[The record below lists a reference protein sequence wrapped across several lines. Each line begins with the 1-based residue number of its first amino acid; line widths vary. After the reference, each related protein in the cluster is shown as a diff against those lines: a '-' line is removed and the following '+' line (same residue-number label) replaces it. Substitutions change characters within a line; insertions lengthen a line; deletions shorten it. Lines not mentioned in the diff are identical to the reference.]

1 MRLNQSPIYT
11 KIGSVLF
18 ASLMARAMTM
28 AVGGETSGDHYAKA
42 STVLVTDFGAKPNDG
57 EDDTAGIQAAIEKA
71 RQTPGSVLVFP
82 KGQYDLKSKQT
93 LADWERMITAA
104 RPGQERWRGA
114 PPLGLEG
121 WPADK
126 HSVLQLT
133 GVDDLVVKGDGST
146 LMIHGLCQ
154 PISVQNCRHVILK
167 DLRIDWQQ
175 PPFMTGKVLAC
186 ADRHIDVHILDE
198 VPVAGGEPFIALQVY
213 DPKSKLPTA
222 LETFAGVESTE
233 LLRAQVLRLNLT
245 HDERGDAVA
254 GRVPV
259 GHLLVLRH
267 ILGGYEPI
275 EVRNSAQVRLED
287 VDVYTGPGMGI
298 LGVGARDLTLLRV
311 RVIPKPGTSRLM
323 STTADGTHFIN
334 CSGTI
339 ELRDCTLAG
348 EGDDHLN
355 IHGQYQFVE
364 KRLDDHTIEA
374 RIGTRAGFGQWSDCW
389 VYGWAVEPEPGDR
402 VEFFRANNLR
412 PFGEAEI
419 ESVDFKRQTGHSRI
433 TFKQRL
439 PMQLQEED
447 VFQDRNLIPR
457 LRVSGCTFGPNRA
470 RGTLVTTRD
479 AVIENNTFDRVGG
492 TAIFVCCEVDW
503 LEAPAPSNILVRNN
517 KFQDCGYA
525 VANEGGALTVLF
537 KQGQRIESWMRDV
550 RIEGNTF
557 TGTHG
562 AAILASQVESG
573 VIRNNSFERYQPA
586 VVLRASRDIQV
597 TSNTLKNGS
606 RRIAVESSCEA
617 STIQVRDNIEDSVR
631 P

>member
-1 MRLNQSPIYT
+1 MIRSLL
-11 KIGSVLF
+11 SVL
-18 ASLMARAMTM
+18 LMAW
-28 AVGGETSGDHYAKA
+28 AVTEAAGGQISEAGSATARK
-42 STVLVTDFGAKPNDG
+42 VQVTDFGAKPNDG
-57 EDDTAGIQAAIEKA
+57 ADDTAGIQAAIDNA
-71 RQTPGSVLVFP
+71 RQTPGSVLLFP
-82 KGQYDLKSKQT
+82 KGQYDLKSKQA
-93 LADWERMITAA
+93 LADWDRMITAA
-104 RPGQERWRGA
+104 KPGKERWRGA

-126 HSVLQLT
+126 HSVLKLT
-133 GVDDLVVKGDGST
+133 GIHDLVVNGSGST

-154 PISVQNCRHVILK
+154 PILVQDCQNVILK

-186 ADRHIDVHILDE
+186 ADRHIDVQILDE
-198 VPVAGGEPFIALQVY
+198 VPVAGGEPFIAFQVY

-233 LLRAQVLRLNLT
+233 LLRPQVLRLNLT
-245 HDERGDAVA
+245 HDARGDAVA
-254 GRVPV
+254 GRVPI
-259 GHLLVLRH
+259 GHLLVMRH

-298 LGVGARDLTLLRV
+298 LGVGTRDLTLLRV

-334 CSGTI
+334 CSGTV
-339 ELRDCTLAG
+339 ELKDCTLAG

-364 KRLDDHTIEA
+364 KRLDDRSIEA
-374 RIGTRAGFGQWSDCW
+374 RIGTRSGFGQWSECW
-389 VYGWAVEPEPGDR
+389 VYGWAVEPKPGDR

-419 ESVDFKRQTGHSRI
+419 ELVDFNRQTGHSRI

-439 PMQLQEED
+439 PAQLQEED
-447 VFQDRNLIPR
+447 LFQARNLIPR
-457 LRVSGCTFGPNRA
+457 LRISGCTFGPNRA

-503 LEAPAPSNILVRNN
+503 LEAPAPSNIVVRNN

-525 VANEGGALTVLF
+525 VANEGGAITLLF
-537 KQGQRIESWMRDV
+537 KQGQRIEGWMKDV

-557 TGTHG
+557 TVLMGLLFRRARLK
-562 AAILASQVESG
+562 AA
-573 VIRNNSFERYQPA
+573 
-586 VVLRASRDIQV
+586 
-597 TSNTLKNGS
+597 
-606 RRIAVESSCEA
+606 
-617 STIQVRDNIEDSVR
+617 
-631 P
+631 